1 MGPDGNGLS
10 PSRRNA
16 VRRLL
21 YRISETCPSDFDAG
35 APDDQGRTPA
45 ARGDWN
51 TGHLQSI
58 KQWHWKF
65 LGMPLYP
72 RGLPAR
78 LRKATAGLDRLHL
91 VQAVATLVLVYNVMV
106 LARLFLVPP
115 EVPGQVQGEVV
126 VTSALTAGGNNATS
140 TPWVK

>member
-1 MGPDGNGLS
+1 
-10 PSRRNA
+10 
-16 VRRLL
+16 
-21 YRISETCPSDFDAG
+21 
-35 APDDQGRTPA
+35 
-45 ARGDWN
+45 
-51 TGHLQSI
+51 
-58 KQWHWKF
+58 
-65 LGMPLYP
+65 MPLYP

-115 EVPGQVQGEVV
+115 EVPEQVQGEVV